1 MSDYYPPDQDPRR
14 QRPDRRSLDDDYQAP
29 DLRRN
34 LRASSSR
41 PNDDP
46 RNPEQDPRDMGGVR
60 APDLRQRSQAYQKA
74 RAQRQRATDFEGDEL
89 QAPPSGSSV
98 RSFFGNLST
107 MDMVFVGALFLAAMR
122 GGFRR
127 DGSRNDRRGCLPSR
141 GCINTL
147 GLNLG
152 GIFLIIGSIYLY
164 SEETIGSNFATALGG
179 LGTVSCCIGMSGIVM
194 LLSIAVRMLDFGGLG
209 EDALD
214 DATGGILDNL
224 MGRR

>member
-1 MSDYYPPDQDPRR
+1 MSDYYPPDQDPHR

-34 LRASSSR
+34 LRGSSSR
-41 PNDDP
+41 QSDDP
-46 RNPEQDPRDMGGVR
+46 RYTEQDSRDLGGVR

-74 RAQRQRATDFEGDEL
+74 RTQRQRADDFEGDEL
-89 QAPPSGSSV
+89 QGQSRSSV

-107 MDMVFVGALFLAAMR
+107 MDMVFFGALFLAAMR

-127 DGSRNDRRGCLPSR
+127 GSDRNDQRGCMPSR

-164 SEETIGSNFATALGG
+164 GEKTIGSNFATALGG
-179 LGTVSCCIGMSGIVM
+179 LGTVSCCIGMSGIVV
-194 LLSIAVRMLDFGGLG
+194 LLSIAIRMLDFGGLG
-209 EDALD
+209 EDAIE

-224 MGRR
+224 MGR

>member
-46 RNPEQDPRDMGGVR
+46 RYTEQDPRDMGGVR

-74 RAQRQRATDFEGDEL
+74 RAQHQRAADVEGDEP
-89 QAPPSGSSV
+89 QAKSSGSSV
-98 RSFFGNLST
+98 RSFLGNLST
-107 MDMVFVGALFLAAMR
+107 MDMVFIGALFLAAMR

-127 DGSRNDRRGCLPSR
+127 GSNRNDQRGCLPSR

-164 SEETIGSNFATALGG
+164 GEKTIGSDLATALGG
-179 LGTVSCCIGMSGIVM
+179 LGTVSCCMGMSGIVM

-214 DATGGILDNL
+214 DATGGVLDNL